1 MYICQHF
8 SVYIA
13 VDNLATASESLK
25 YSEHNGARLLL
36 GYLERTNISEIE
48 TFIFQ
53 TWMIRRGFKKLKVL
67 EVVFLAHIRFC
78 L

>member
-1 MYICQHF
+1 MITRKTTITFRIDNNHMYICKHF

-53 TWMIRRGFKKLKVL
+53 T
-67 EVVFLAHIRFC
+67 
-78 L
+78 

>member
-36 GYLERTNISEIE
+36 GHLERTNISEIE

-53 TWMIRRGFKKLKVL
+53 T
-67 EVVFLAHIRFC
+67 
-78 L
+78 

>member
-1 MYICQHF
+1 MITRKTTITFRIDNNHMYICQHF

-53 TWMIRRGFKKLKVL
+53 T
-67 EVVFLAHIRFC
+67 
-78 L
+78 